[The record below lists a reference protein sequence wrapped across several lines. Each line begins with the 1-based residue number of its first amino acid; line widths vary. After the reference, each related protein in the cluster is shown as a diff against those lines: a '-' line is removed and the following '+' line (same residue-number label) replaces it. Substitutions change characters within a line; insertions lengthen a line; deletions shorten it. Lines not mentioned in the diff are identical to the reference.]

1 MQKLI
6 SKLISRLKGEEY
18 KLDPSIGASDI
29 LSTLSRRFAQVAR
42 GYIKRIGMRKCKGL
56 LFCGKKVKVLHKNKV
71 SIDGTAILEDYVF
84 INALSKNGV
93 KIGKNV
99 SIGRNSIIEC
109 TGVIRELGEGLV
121 IGDNVGI
128 AANAFL
134 AVRGP
139 VEIGENTIIGPGVS
153 LHAENHVFADRDIPI
168 RLQGSDRKGVT
179 IGKDC
184 WIGSKVVILDGVKIG
199 DGCVV
204 AAGAVV
210 NKSFPSYTIIGG
222 VPAKILKYR
231 GESLENISN

>member
-1 MQKLI
+1 MQKMI

-18 KLDPSIGASDI
+18 KLDPSIGELDI
-29 LSTLSRRFAQVAR
+29 LSILLRRLIQAAR
-42 GYIKRIGMRKCKGL
+42 GLFKRIGMHKCKGL
-56 LFCGKKVKVLHKNKV
+56 LFCGKKVKILHKNKV
-71 SIDGTAILEDYVF
+71 SVDGTAILEDNVF
-84 INALSKNGV
+84 INALSKQGI

-109 TGVIRELGEGLV
+109 TGVIRELGEGLI

-128 AANAFL
+128 AANAFI

-153 LHAENHVFADRDIPI
+153 LHAENHVFSDRDTPI
-168 RLQGSDRKGVT
+168 RLQGSDRKGVS

-204 AAGAVV
+204 AAGAVA

-231 GESLENISN
+231 GENLENISN